1 MDGWQIYGVGN
12 MFVLKFCWFVDI
24 NDYIIFLLLSL
35 EGFLIINDL
44 GYYVYFFFVQEIKIS
59 YCFYLKDMINFFI
72 KQMSGK
78 KERQVVYIIVFLRF
92 VLVVVFGW
100 VLKVRVCV
108 FICIVVLVVN
118 EFVEVKMGVGRSKN
132 LDIFG

>member
-1 MDGWQIYGVGN
+1 M
-12 MFVLKFCWFVDI
+12 
-24 NDYIIFLLLSL
+24 
-35 EGFLIINDL
+35 
-44 GYYVYFFFVQEIKIS
+44 
-59 YCFYLKDMINFFI
+59 
-72 KQMSGK
+72 
-78 KERQVVYIIVFLRF
+78 YIIVFLRF